1 MKETNLV
8 YILWFMLFLEL
19 TKRLRRKPVQYLMQ
33 LIEKL
38 TSKGKTRF
46 INEGGFEE
54 YVTWNLS

>member
-8 YILWFMLFLEL
+8 YILRFMLFLEL
-19 TKRLRRKPVQYLMQ
+19 TKRLRCKPVQYLMQ

-38 TSKGKTRF
+38 TSTGKTRS